1 MLKKKAVKE
10 VKVEEVK
17 KPLGTSDLLPIVDVL
32 ELIKKEVNALKER
45 IDNIPSPPAPIIT
58 TSQPQRFPEEF
69 RNINDK
75 LFDINQI
82 LNSFTLPS
90 PIVHP
95 VKEVDNSLLTTIAK
109 TTEETKTIVQQ
120 KKERPVYIFDVFKDN
135 NGIYKVIATP
145 KN

>member
-1 MLKKKAVKE
+1 MLKKKAIKE

-58 TSQPQRFPEEF
+58 TSEPQRFPEEF

-90 PIVHP
+90 PIVQP
-95 VKEVDNSLLTTIAK
+95 IKEVDNSLLTTIAK
-109 TTEETKTIVQQ
+109 TTEETKTIIQQ
-120 KKERPVYIFDVFKDN
+120 KKERPVYVFDVFKDN

>member
-17 KPLGTSDLLPIVDVL
+17 KPLGASDLLPIVDVL

-58 TSQPQRFPEEF
+58 TSEPQRFPEEF

-90 PIVHP
+90 PIVQP
-95 VKEVDNSLLTTIAK
+95 IKEVDNSLLTTIAK

-120 KKERPVYIFDVFKDN
+120 KKERPVYVFDVFKDN

>member
-58 TSQPQRFPEEF
+58 TSEPQRFPEEF

-90 PIVHP
+90 PIVQP
-95 VKEVDNSLLTTIAK
+95 IKEVDNSLLTTIAK

-120 KKERPVYIFDVFKDN
+120 KKERPVYVFDVFKDN

>member
-58 TSQPQRFPEEF
+58 TSEPQRFPEEF

-90 PIVHP
+90 PIVQP
-95 VKEVDNSLLTTIAK
+95 IKEVDNSLLTTIAK

-120 KKERPVYIFDVFKDN
+120 KKERPVYVFDVFKDN

-145 KN
+145 K